1 MTAHQAYCG
10 EATYVLANGGRKT
23 FRPKGRLRTYE
34 KGALKNPAT
43 RLSGG
48 GLSARLFV
56 GLKVGQRATY
66 KIDDVIAIVRRV
78 RKRQGKSADASILA
92 QKGIYEDRSGD
103 LVVEPSVQ
111 VIIIDLASEKKSA
124 FVADMKELAEELRRK
139 LHQETVILEIQ
150 RRGIVRDVFSVT
162 A

>member
-10 EATYVLANGGRKT
+10 EATYVLASGSRKT

-34 KGALKNPAT
+34 KGARTNPVT
-43 RLSGG
+43 RLSSG

-56 GLKVGQRATY
+56 GLKVGQRTAY
-66 KIDDVIAIVRRV
+66 KVDDVIAVVRRV

-103 LVVEPSVQ
+103 LIVEPSVQ
-111 VIIIDLASEKKSA
+111 IVIIDLAGEKKPA
-124 FVADMKELAEELRRK
+124 FVSDMKKLAEELRRK
-139 LHQETVILEIQ
+139 LKQETVILEIQ
-150 RRGIVRDVFSVT
+150 KSGVVKDVYSVT